1 MPSKG
6 HHLLMGHRLH
16 RRLCRW
22 RLNTRG
28 ARNSSPIRPPSV
40 HFTVATAAQSAEFVP
55 RPPRRAPRRLSLLIA
70 RRARTSAPHPP
81 LPMCTSPRRPP
92 RSASS
97 LSPVG
102 HTDHP
107 VVRRSSSRAERANH
121 PPSVPLVPAHPPSA
135 HPCVAAQRAQN
146 AQSIPPSTPPRV
158 HFIAQTTPRVHFTAA
173 TAAQREHVIL
183 PSVPMSAP
191 PAAPP
196 YVAPQRAP
204 STYFIPLPAPPNV
217 HFTAATTAQ
226 RGQFVPLCH
235 TDHPVVRRS
244 SSRAERALRDPGSS
258 AGTLSAHFI
267 PRPPHLSRRPP
278 SRASLLVVHRADRIP
293 QPLCAQRRAA
303 LLMLRRTSRAQ
314 RLHRFLFN

>member
-40 HFTVATAAQSAEFVP
+40 HFTAATAAQSAEFVP

-102 HTDHP
+102 
-107 VVRRSSSRAERANH
+107 
-121 PPSVPLVPAHPPSA
+121 
-135 HPCVAAQRAQN
+135 
-146 AQSIPPSTPPRV
+146 
-158 HFIAQTTPRVHFTAA
+158 
-173 TAAQREHVIL
+173 
-183 PSVPMSAP
+183 
-191 PAAPP
+191 
-196 YVAPQRAP
+196 
-204 STYFIPLPAPPNV
+204 
-217 HFTAATTAQ
+217 
-226 RGQFVPLCH
+226 H